1 MCNHEYPPQIKSN
14 SSIKG
19 DFAMRILIVDDHG
32 IVREG
37 LKSLIEQQSEMKVI
51 GEAKD
56 GNMAIQ
62 LTKDLSP
69 DVVIMDVS
77 MPNLNGVEATKYILR
92 QKPDMKVIILSMH
105 TDSNIVKESL
115 KAGASGYVLKSYLF
129 DELLNALKAVEA
141 NGYYLSPRITGV
153 VIENYRTEEV
163 PDDTQP
169 PKLTTRERQ
178 ILQLIAEGKT
188 VKEIARMLH
197 VSSKTAD
204 ANRRQIMNKLNIF
217 NIADLTKYA
226 IREGL
231 TTLEF

>member
-1 MCNHEYPPQIKSN
+1 MQ
-14 SSIKG
+14 
-19 DFAMRILIVDDHG
+19 
-32 IVREG
+32 
-37 LKSLIEQQSEMKVI
+37 VI

-56 GNMAIQ
+56 VNTAIQ

-69 DVVIMDVS
+69 DFVIMDVS
-77 MPNLNGVEATKYILR
+77 MPNLNGVEATKYILQ
-92 QKPDMKVIILSMH
+92 QKPDVKVIILSMH
-105 TDSNIVKESL
+105 KDSNIVKESL

-141 NGYYLSPRITGV
+141 NEHYLSPRITGV
-153 VIENYRTEEV
+153 VLENYRAEETV
-163 PDDTQP
+163 DSSHL
-169 PKLTTRERQ
+169 PKLTARERR

-188 VKEIARMLH
+188 IKEIARVLH

-204 ANRRQIMNKLNIF
+204 ANRRHIMNKLGIF
-217 NIADLTKYA
+217 NIAELTKYA

>member
-1 MCNHEYPPQIKSN
+1 MN
-14 SSIKG
+14 
-19 DFAMRILIVDDHG
+19 ILIVDDHG
-32 IVREG
+32 ILREG
-37 LKSLIEQQSEMKVI
+37 LKSLIERHSEMEVI

-56 GNMAIQ
+56 GNNAIK
-62 LTKDLSP
+62 LTKKLSP
-69 DVVIMDVS
+69 DIVIMDVS

-92 QKPDMKVIILSMH
+92 EKPDVKIIILSMH
-105 TDSNIVKESL
+105 KDINIVKESL

-141 NGYYLSPRITGV
+141 DEHYLSPRITGIV
-153 VIENYRTEEV
+153 LKDFKDEEAV
-163 PDDTQP
+163 DASCP

-188 VKEIARMLH
+188 IKEIARMLH

-204 ANRRQIMNKLNIF
+204 ANRRQIMNKLGIF
-217 NIADLTKYA
+217 NVAELTKYA

>member
-1 MCNHEYPPQIKSN
+1 
-14 SSIKG
+14 
-19 DFAMRILIVDDHG
+19 MRILIVDDHG

-37 LKSLIEQQSEMKVI
+37 LKSLIEKQSEMKVI
-51 GEAKD
+51 GEAMD
-56 GNMAIQ
+56 GNKAIQ
-62 LTKDLSP
+62 LTKKLSP

-92 QKPDMKVIILSMH
+92 EKPDVKVIILSMH
-105 TDSNIVKESL
+105 TDSNIVKQSL

-129 DELLNALKAVEA
+129 DELLNAIKAVEK
-141 NGYYLSPRITGV
+141 NRCYLSPRITGV
-153 VIENYRTEEV
+153 LVDNFRTEQAV
-163 PDDTQP
+163 DNPQP
-169 PKLTTRERQ
+169 PELTARERQ

-188 VKEIARMLH
+188 IKEIARVLH

-204 ANRRQIMNKLNIF
+204 ANRRQIMNKLGIF
-217 NIADLTKYA
+217 NIAELTKYA

>member
-1 MCNHEYPPQIKSN
+1 MN
-14 SSIKG
+14 
-19 DFAMRILIVDDHG
+19 ILIVDDHG

-51 GEAKD
+51 GEARD

-77 MPNLNGVEATKYILR
+77 MPNLNGVEATKYILQ
-92 QKPDMKVIILSMH
+92 QKPDVKVIILSMH
-105 TDSNIVKESL
+105 TDDQIVKESL

-141 NGYYLSPRITGV
+141 NEYYLSPRITGV
-153 VIENYRTEEV
+153 VIDNYRTEKSI
-163 PDDTQP
+163 DASQP
-169 PKLTTRERQ
+169 PNLTTRERQ

-188 VKEIARMLH
+188 IKEIARMLH
-197 VSSKTAD
+197 ISSKTAD
-204 ANRRQIMNKLNIF
+204 ANRRQIMNKLGIF
-217 NIADLTKYA
+217 NTAELTKYA